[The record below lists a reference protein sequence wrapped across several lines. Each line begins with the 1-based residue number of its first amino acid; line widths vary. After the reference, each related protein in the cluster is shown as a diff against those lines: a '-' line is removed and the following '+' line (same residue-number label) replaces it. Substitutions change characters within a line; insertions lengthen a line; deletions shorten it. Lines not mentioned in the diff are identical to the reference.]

1 MSEEEL
7 KERRTDRLKKNIDGF
22 PTSSG
27 VYIMRDADDT
37 VLYVG
42 KAKNLRSRVRS
53 YFARDL
59 PIKTRMLMS
68 RADRIDYLVTGNE
81 YEALLLE
88 NNLIKRHAPRYN
100 INLKDGKSYPVIRIT
115 AEEYP
120 RVFRTR
126 RIVQD
131 GSTYY
136 GPYPN
141 VRRLEAYL
149 DLIDRLYPLR
159 KCRTPGIK
167 PRSRPCLYWHIGRCA
182 GVCAGKT
189 GHAEYMERIASI
201 KALLEGKTEQLR
213 RELRRTMETASR
225 ELRFERAAEYR
236 DLLRALEEIET
247 EQRIV
252 DFDPEIRDYIGYAS
266 KNEFSTFVVFQ
277 MRSGKLVGS
286 NIFHAELPGNDDENL
301 AEFVIQFYTRTSR
314 PPRRLYTSAS
324 LGDLEPVQR
333 YFRDELSAEVSIR
346 TPETTRD
353 ASVLRLCTENARQ
366 ELEKRLRE
374 KGDLPALEELAD
386 ALELPEPPLRIEGFD
401 IAHVGG
407 RNTVA
412 SLVSF
417 ANGVPDKS
425 QYKRYRIRTL
435 EEGQIDDFASMRE
448 VIARR
453 YTRVKNEKLPRPD
466 LILIDGGKGQVNAAQ
481 EILTALDL
489 PIPIVGIAKR
499 AEELFVPE
507 HPDPI
512 LLPEGNPALRV
523 LQYVRD
529 EAHRFATTYR
539 AGLQKKDIVTSAL
552 EKVPG
557 IGPKRATRIMRAF
570 PGIDGILETPADIIA
585 KSTGISEEKALEVQ
599 EYVRKELH

>member
-7 KERRTDRLKKNIDGF
+7 KERRPDRLKKNIDEF
-22 PTSSG
+22 PASSG

-236 DLLRALEEIET
+236 DLLQALEEIET

-252 DFDPEIRDYIGYAS
+252 DFDPEVRDYIGYAC
-266 KNEFSTFVVFQ
+266 
-277 MRSGKLVGS
+277 
-286 NIFHAELPGNDDENL
+286 NDDENL

-333 YFRDELSAEVSIR
+333 YFRDELSAEVTIR

-557 IGPKRATRIMRAF
+557 IGPKRAARIMRAF